1 MKVFFFFFLFITLLF
16 LIVFYCCCV
25 FLHRWLCV
33 MKNAL
38 RVLRT
43 AWRLVR
49 TTFCFENWEKLSKVK
64 SFNLV
69 FIKLIS
75 HHLKKNNFKIL
86 VAINITWFKAG
97 QFNFQKNLLKL
108 ARLKDKFKRQSELC
122 QQQDTA
128 GTIAHTL
135 ETVQMS
141 TRGSSQM
148 SDQPTLNDDF
158 YPTIPYITTRKCY

>member
-1 MKVFFFFFLFITLLF
+1 MFYSKLCELVSKVLRKKKHFDDFKGLQRVVKVFFYFLFITLLF

-108 ARLKDKFKRQSELC
+108 AR
-122 QQQDTA
+122 
-128 GTIAHTL
+128 
-135 ETVQMS
+135 
-141 TRGSSQM
+141 
-148 SDQPTLNDDF
+148 
-158 YPTIPYITTRKCY
+158 

>member
-1 MKVFFFFFLFITLLF
+1 MFLNCFTLNYVNSSVRFWERKNILMTLKVFKGWWKFFFYFLFITLLF

-69 FIKLIS
+69 FIKQIS

-108 ARLKDKFKRQSELC
+108 AR
-122 QQQDTA
+122 
-128 GTIAHTL
+128 
-135 ETVQMS
+135 
-141 TRGSSQM
+141 
-148 SDQPTLNDDF
+148 
-158 YPTIPYITTRKCY
+158 